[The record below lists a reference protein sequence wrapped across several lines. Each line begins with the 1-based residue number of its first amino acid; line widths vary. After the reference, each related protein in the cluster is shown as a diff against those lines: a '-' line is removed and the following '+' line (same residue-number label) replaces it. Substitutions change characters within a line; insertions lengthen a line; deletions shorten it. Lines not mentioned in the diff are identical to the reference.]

1 MKINQLKL
9 IINAAEIADFEID
22 ESKTIDENYENAYDV
37 IRDYAIENQDE
48 FEIVEGEFCN
58 HYSHLHAMSKDGTSY
73 ECDGEIIN
81 GNEEGGEII
90 GDFIDKEG
98 RIVLVEFPK
107 NEN

>member
-22 ESKTIDENYENAYDV
+22 ESKTIEENYENAYDV
-37 IRDYAIENQDE
+37 IRDYAMENQEE
-48 FEIVEGEFCN
+48 FEIVEGEFWN
-58 HYSHLHAMSKDGTSY
+58 HRSHLHAMSEDGTNY

-81 GNEEGGEII
+81 GDEEGGEII

-98 RIVLVEFPK
+98 RMILVAFPK